1 MQAFYWP
8 VSALTKLAFLFFYL
22 RIFPGAK
29 LRGCIFVTMG
39 LTMCYWITFQFGNIF
54 YCSPISMVWE
64 GWDGEHAGKCLDI
77 NKFMIAATGTNIF
90 IDVVIIVLPI
100 PQLLKLSLS
109 WRKKVGLLAMFAVGI
124 LSVSSWLRRLFSY

>member
-1 MQAFYWP
+1 
-8 VSALTKLAFLFFYL
+8 
-22 RIFPGAK
+22 
-29 LRGCIFVTMG
+29 
-39 LTMCYWITFQFGNIF
+39 
-54 YCSPISMVWE
+54 MVWE

-124 LSVSSWLRRLFSY
+124 LSVSSWPRRLFSY